1 MQRFDVM
8 HLATTAI
15 CFVLLGGTHAS
26 AAGAPQTHKTVTV
39 TLPRAAASNEAVA
52 VRISAGVLP
61 DGARIIVRLPSGE
74 IAGSVTPYGVR
85 TGQKAGIYTIP
96 LPQHAVANGTVTLH
110 LELGEKRGEPRAPT
124 EQEVEKVEVV
134 YVPVSG

>member
-1 MQRFDVM
+1 M
-8 HLATTAI
+8 HLTTAI
-15 CFVLLGGTHAS
+15 CFLLLGWTHAE
-26 AAGAPQTHKTVTV
+26 AGAPQARKTVTL

-52 VRISAGVLP
+52 VRIAAGVLP
-61 DGARIIVRLPSGE
+61 RGARIIVRLQSGE

-85 TGQKAGIYTIP
+85 TGQKAGLYTIP
-96 LPQHAVANGTVTLH
+96 LPQHAIANGTVTLH
-110 LELGEKRGEPRAPT
+110 LELSEKRGGPRAPT